1 MQTNLYFKRFHYHI
15 ILSIFNAM
23 MESFVAFAKKYIY
36 IYIYYMSN
44 QGILLCSFFWN
55 CEKFGSLWKISR
67 ILQDFDNK
75 SLYSLEVADVLSFRI
90 NNARFI
96 FCDRNRQ
103 YTHSAKPI
111 ITPIKT
117 RHRLPECILQHPG
130 LTIIRRRRNIVP
142 WKIS

>member
-23 MESFVAFAKKYIY
+23 MESFVAFAKIYIY
-36 IYIYYMSN
+36 IYIICQTKEYFYV
-44 QGILLCSFFWN
+44 LFFWN

-67 ILQDFDNK
+67 TLRDFDNK

-130 LTIIRRRRNIVP
+130 LPIIRRRRNIVP

>member
-1 MQTNLYFKRFHYHI
+1 MQTNLYFKRFHYYI

-23 MESFVAFAKKYIY
+23 MESFVAFAKIY
-36 IYIYYMSN
+36 ILYVKPRNTLMF
-44 QGILLCSFFWN
+44 FFWN

-67 ILQDFDNK
+67 TLRDFDNK

>member
-23 MESFVAFAKKYIY
+23 MESFVAFAKKLYIY
-36 IYIYYMSN
+36 IIC
-44 QGILLCSFFWN
+44 QICSFFFWN

-67 ILQDFDNK
+67 TLRDFDNK

-103 YTHSAKPI
+103 YTHSAKLI

-130 LTIIRRRRNIVP
+130 LTITRRRRNIVP